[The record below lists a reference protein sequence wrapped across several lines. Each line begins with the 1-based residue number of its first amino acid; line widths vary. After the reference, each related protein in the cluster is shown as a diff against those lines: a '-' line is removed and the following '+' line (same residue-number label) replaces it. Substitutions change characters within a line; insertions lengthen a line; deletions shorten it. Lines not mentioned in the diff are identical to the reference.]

1 MSAAEVRV
9 LTLVFVETK
18 SAPKNDKNMISN
30 YKINGIKYITIKICS
45 KVHDKALRTFW
56 DMLSLRTNS
65 RLESSVRLFLIYIS
79 QCINQVN

>member
-30 YKINGIKYITIKICS
+30 YKIHGIKYMFQ
-45 KVHDKALRTFW
+45 R
-56 DMLSLRTNS
+56 
-65 RLESSVRLFLIYIS
+65 
-79 QCINQVN
+79 